1 MKWWVLWAMGT
12 ILPVFIN
19 CATFNLNWDVN
30 VGNQGTTTIAVGD
43 TVKWTWTD
51 SATHS
56 VQAASSAFT
65 SSSFKT
71 GAGNTHSVTF
81 MTAGSFMYYCGYHG
95 FGMQGVIA
103 VTTPPTPTPSRP
115 PTRPPTPSP
124 TTRLPT
130 FAPTTLPPTS
140 KPSVFPTRLPTSSPT
155 ILNLPTVKPTPYPTP
170 NPTPTPPT
178 LKPVPPTRS
187 PTNSPTTRPPTAVPT
202 TSPTVSAPTVCKC
215 ASKYQKT
222 VSTYSATDYLY

>member
-1 MKWWVLWAMGT
+1 MKWFVLWAGAAL
-12 ILPVFIN
+12 LPGLIN
-19 CATFNLNWDVN
+19 CATINLNWGVS

-51 SATHS
+51 SVPHS
-56 VQAASSAFT
+56 VQAASSSFT
-65 SSSFKT
+65 SSSIKS
-71 GAGNTHSVTF
+71 GLGNTHSVVF
-81 MTAGSFMYYCGYHG
+81 NTAGSFPYYCGFHG
-95 FGMQGVIA
+95 FAMQGVIA
-103 VTTPPTPTPSRP
+103 ATTPPTPSPSKP

-130 FAPTTLPPTS
+130 LAPTTLPPTS
-140 KPSVFPTRLPTSSPT
+140 KPSVAPTRLPTSAPT
-155 ILNLPTVKPTPYPTP
+155 SYNLPTVKPTPYPTP

-178 LKPVPPTRS
+178 LKPVPPTRFPTKS
-187 PTNSPTTRPPTAVPT
+187 PTNRPPTPVPT
-202 TSPTVSAPTVCKC
+202 SAPTVSAPTPCKC